1 VGVRGADHLRS
12 LVTVDQLGY
21 KEAARARYGP
31 DKLPEIC
38 DPYSET
44 HKAFAVKVTE
54 DVFNVRDALIVCWY
68 TCGWPPIFWLED
80 FAEVLPL
87 ATGEDAFSDTKEIL
101 NIGERIQNLKRAFN
115 IREGFGRKDDGLPA
129 RFLEEP
135 LPSGPAQGQTVDL
148 VRMLDEYYEL
158 RGWDVRTGRI
168 PRETLDQL
176 GLEFAADDLERL
188 GKLPEG
194 S

>member
-1 VGVRGADHLRS
+1 
-12 LVTVDQLGY
+12 VDQLGY
-21 KEAARARYGP
+21 EDAARARYGE

-44 HKAFAVKVTE
+44 HKAFAVKITE

-80 FAEVLPL
+80 FAEILPL
-87 ATGEDAFSDTKEIL
+87 ATGEDAFSDKTEIL
-101 NIGERIQNLKRAFN
+101 GIGERIQNLKRAFN
-115 IREGFGRKDDGLPA
+115 VREGFSREDDTLPR
-129 RFLEEP
+129 RFLEDP
-135 LPSGPAQGQTVDL
+135 LPEGPSKGQTVDL
-148 VRMLDEYYEL
+148 DRMLDEYYEL
-158 RGWDVRTGRI
+158 RGWDVKTGLI
-168 PRETLDQL
+168 PRETLDRLDL
-176 GLEFAADDLERL
+176 GFVTEELERL